1 MKKHRGRDANMKFL
15 FGSVFFFL
23 VIVITISL
31 FGYFSLQQYWNK
43 SGVVVK
49 NAYEISF
56 SKQFNGL
63 NYDLYLNDSL
73 LYEGK
78 PVSSDSVMCVE
89 RVAPENALLVV
100 EKESDL
106 VTVIEIGQRGRIL
119 ICFGK
124 DGDITADV
132 IE

>member
-1 MKKHRGRDANMKFL
+1 MSKYRGRDANMKFL

-23 VIVITISL
+23 IIVITISL
-31 FGYFSLQQYWNK
+31 FGYFSLQQYWNR
-43 SGVVVK
+43 SDVVVK

-73 LYEGK
+73 LYEGA
-78 PVSSDSVMCVE
+78 PVSSDSIMCVE
-89 RVAPENALLVV
+89 RDAPENALLVV

-106 VTVIEIGQRGRIL
+106 VTVVEIGKRGRIL

-124 DGDITADV
+124 NGDITADV

>member
-1 MKKHRGRDANMKFL
+1 MKRVRGRDANMKFL
-15 FGSVFFFL
+15 FGSVFFFF
-23 VIVITISL
+23 VIIITISL
-31 FGYFSLQQYWNK
+31 FGYFSLQQYRAKPGN
-43 SGVVVK
+43 VI
-49 NAYEISF
+49 NHAYEISF

-73 LYEGK
+73 LYEGI
-78 PVSSDSVMCVE
+78 PVSSDSII
-89 RVAPENALLVV
+89 RVGRFSPDNALLVV
-100 EKESDL
+100 EKEKDL

-124 DGDITADV
+124 KGEIVADI